1 MVIVG
6 FFIAMVILT
15 IIRGV
20 TIDQFWDWFLI
31 DPGAPFHGQL
41 PAITTAEALGL
52 SLIVSVFMFSTTGS
66 DADNAANQG
75 KSIGEVLL
83 HNFLMGLILYGLWW
97 VFALIIKGWI

>member
-6 FFIAMVILT
+6 FFIAMIILT

-41 PAITTAEALGL
+41 SAITTAEALGL
-52 SLIVSVFMFSTTGS
+52 SLIISVLVFSTTGS
-66 DADNAANQG
+66 DADNAANRG
-75 KSIGEVLL
+75 KSVGEVLFKS
-83 HNFLMGLILYGLWW
+83 FLMSLMLYGVWW
-97 VFALIIKGWI
+97 AFALIIKGWI